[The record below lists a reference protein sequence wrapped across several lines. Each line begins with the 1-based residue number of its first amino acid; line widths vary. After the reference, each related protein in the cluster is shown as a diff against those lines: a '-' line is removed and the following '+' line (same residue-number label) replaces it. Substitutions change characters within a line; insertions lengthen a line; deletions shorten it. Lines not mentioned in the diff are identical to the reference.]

1 MKQVLFTLVISMLAL
16 VAAAQPKMEFKKLEH
31 DFGVF
36 KEDAGVAKVD
46 FEFTNAGTAPLLL
59 NNVNASC
66 GCTTPTWTKEPV
78 LPGKTGKISVAY
90 DPRNRPG
97 SFKKSI
103 SVYSNSN
110 PSVVVLYISGNVSPR
125 EKTVEEIY
133 PRVMGTLRWKNN
145 YMNLGAVKNTEVKTD
160 VLEFINPSSKP
171 VTVAVKR
178 SPGHIKAQ
186 LDNAT
191 VAPGKT
197 GKLTVEYDARNRD
210 VFGYMNERI
219 ELTIDGE
226 GNYTNV
232 VNVSVTIEEDFSKL
246 SAAELAKAPVAEF
259 SEKQFDFGTINSGD
273 KASHSFKI
281 TNTGKSDLVLRNVKA
296 SCGCTAVKY
305 DKVVKPGLSTDLQ
318 VNFDSRG
325 KSGRQNKSITV
336 ITNDPKNSTVVLR
349 VVGVVNKA
357 AGE

>member
-31 DFGVF
+31 NFGDI
-36 KEDAGVAKVD
+36 KEDAGAAK
-46 FEFTNAGTAPLLL
+46 FAYEFTNTGNAPLLI

-66 GCTTPTWTKEPV
+66 GCTSPTWTKEPI
-78 LPGKTGKISVAY
+78 LPGKTGLIDVAY

-110 PSVVVLYISGNVSPR
+110 PGVVVLYISGNVAPR

-133 PRVMGTLRWKNN
+133 PRVMGALRWKNN
-145 YMNLGAVKNTEVKTD
+145 YMNLGTVKNTEVKTD
-160 VLEFINPSSKP
+160 VLEFINPSNKP
-171 VTVAVKR
+171 VTVAVKNA
-178 SPGHIKAQ
+178 PKHIKAQ

-246 SAAELAKAPVAEF
+246 SATDLGKAPVAEF
-259 SEKQFDFGTINSGD
+259 SAKQFDFGTINSGD

-296 SCGCTAVKY
+296 SCGCTALKY
-305 DKVVKPGLSTDLQ
+305 DKLIQPGQSTDLQ

-349 VVGVVNKA
+349 VVGVVNKT
-357 AGE
+357 AGQ